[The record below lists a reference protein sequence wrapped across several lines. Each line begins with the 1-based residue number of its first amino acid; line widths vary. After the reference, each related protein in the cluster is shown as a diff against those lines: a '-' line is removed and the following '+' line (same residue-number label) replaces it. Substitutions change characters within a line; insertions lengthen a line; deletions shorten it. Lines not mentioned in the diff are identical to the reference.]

1 MASIIS
7 KIEGFS
13 LECDMPTPVGNARVI
28 FDKRTALLIRI
39 TTSDGHVGWGECWAY
54 PAAIAAII
62 QTTLGPS
69 MIGRDVT
76 EPVAAIAP
84 LFAAAAQDRRG
95 LHHMAISALDIAVWD
110 AYGQVSSRSI
120 ASLLGGA
127 RRKSIAA
134 YASGPLLHP
143 DDPFADLEPT
153 LKDCLAQGFRAF
165 KLRIG
170 IDRESDLAA
179 LRTARRLI
187 GPDSLLAAD
196 MNEAGTVKE
205 AIGLVDDAA
214 DLRLAWLEEPVPHDN
229 IPAYV
234 QMAAHLPV
242 PLSGGESFYGLGAFR
257 DVLARGGLD
266 LIQPDL
272 ALCGGF
278 SEARKIAALGEAFGV
293 PTMLH
298 VWGAGVNYLA
308 ALQFSATLPPQRM
321 GRFIYP
327 LHEIDVSYNP
337 LRSAIVG
344 IELDADGCVTVPDGP
359 GLGLKFD
366 TTQFESFVVDR
377 WTIE

>member
-13 LECDMPTPVGNARVI
+13 LSCDMPTPMGNARVI

-54 PAAIAAII
+54 PAVIAAII
-62 QTTLGPS
+62 RTTLGPS

-95 LHHMAISALDIAVWD
+95 LHHMAISALDIAIWD
-110 AYGQVSSRSI
+110 AYGQASGRSI

-127 RRKSIAA
+127 RRKSIPA

-143 DDPFADLEPT
+143 DEPFADLEPT

-179 LRTARRLI
+179 LRMARRLI
-187 GPDSLLAAD
+187 GPDALLAAD

-205 AIGLVDDAA
+205 AIGLIDDAA

-257 DVLARGGLD
+257 DVLAKGGLD

-272 ALCGGF
+272 ALCGGIN
-278 SEARKIAALGEAFGV
+278 EARKIAALGEAFGV

-308 ALQFSATLPPQRM
+308 ALQFSVTLPPQRM
-321 GRFIYP
+321 GCFTYP

-344 IELDADGCVTVPDGP
+344 IELDSDGCVTVPDGP
-359 GLGLKFD
+359 GLGLKINSA
-366 TTQFESFVVDR
+366 QFESFVVDR